1 MRLCFDARDTSITF
15 LRPSDT
21 VPLHWLVEVDFLW
34 ALVEAVFGSVVCCIL
49 GLPNENLADCSC

>member
-1 MRLCFDARDTSITF
+1 MLVDTSITF

-34 ALVEAVFGSVVCCIL
+34 ALDEAVLGSVVRCIL
-49 GLPNENLADCSC
+49 GRPDENLADCSC